1 MERLEIKDA
10 RLPVQLQVRSQVE
23 NCLKYLS
30 EFEYIVKYLSEFEE
44 KNELGQMYLFLL
56 PFICHQLIIFWGI
69 IGLPVVWQVNSS
81 KRFEILVL
89 FPCLNVDKMIFQ
101 CFRLFE
107 IKIIFVQ
114 CAHYWKYDNNLWQ
127 QYSNIHEDQY
137 CLNIFT
143 IGVTIFRPHFINNV
157 DTNIYALFVWY
168 YSKQWLQ
175 IITFVW
181 QH

>member
-1 MERLEIKDA
+1 MCLVSSWK
-10 RLPVQLQVRSQVE
+10 LVQIFVWIWIYCKIFFWIW
-23 NCLKYLS
+23 N
-30 EFEYIVKYLSEFEE
+30 
-44 KNELGQMYLFLL
+44 NELGHMYLFSV
-56 PFICHQLIIFWGI
+56 PIICDISDLNYLTRRDHWIASSLTKQFQRGNGI
-69 IGLPVVWQVNSS
+69 LA
-81 KRFEILVL
+81 L

-143 IGVTIFRPHFINNV
+143 KGVTIFRPHFINNV